1 MPLVVLRGG
10 SRDGE
15 STDLD
20 VHVERLLAASVAP
33 GLIDVYEATEALASV
48 EGNDDEAVVFD
59 FVGQEPLTEHEG
71 TQLHMPHT
79 SGYA

>member
-1 MPLVVLRGG
+1 MVLVLLRGG

-20 VHVERLLAASVAP
+20 EHVDRLFAASDAP